1 MIELEGTM
9 KQFKETY
16 RGQLI
21 YENKKNKITVD
32 FQNNKSV
39 LTYKE

>member
-16 RGQLI
+16 RAQLI